1 MMRKPVPGL
10 CPICGDRLFVT
21 RLHCHRCAT
30 TIEGN
35 FEPCRFCSLSP
46 EHKAFLEVFVKCRGN
61 IKEVEKELGI
71 SYPTVRNRL
80 DGALAAMG
88 FGSDGADDRVETAGR
103 RKEVL
108 DALSRGEI
116 SADDAVKLLR
126 NLR

>member
-1 MMRKPVPGL
+1 MMRKPVLGL

>member
-1 MMRKPVPGL
+1 MRKPVPGM

-88 FGSDGADDRVETAGR
+88 FRDEAARVPTDDAPAR

-108 DALSRGEI
+108 DALSRGEL

-126 NLR
+126 TLR

>member
-1 MMRKPVPGL
+1 MRKPVPGL

-21 RLHCHRCAT
+21 KLHCHRCAT
-30 TIEGN
+30 SIEGN

-46 EHKAFLEVFVKCRGN
+46 EHKVFLEVFVKCRGN

-88 FGSDGADDRVETAGR
+88 FGAEGSSAQVDPSAR

-126 NLR
+126 TLR